1 MNLQLAGFS
10 EKSIAELVALV
21 SRWNKQW
28 HGMGTFNQGQSNCSS
43 ANGKLDDRLIEN

>member
-1 MNLQLAGFS
+1 MTTLMNLRLAGFS

-28 HGMGTFNQGQSNCSS
+28 HGMGTFNQVQGNGSS
-43 ANGKLDDRLIEN
+43 AKKWKAR